1 MSSAASSSDS
11 SSPPQVKRKR
21 VTEECDDVAREAD
34 TADNAPVPDDCVAL
48 SHAEKRRQKK
58 KEQKAQDRPS
68 KKRKVTD
75 GSEAVVSTKSSKPA
89 GNSKPKRQN
98 SVWVGNLWFKTT
110 PDTLRDF
117 FDDVGEITRI
127 HMPTKKGTKEENMG
141 FAYVDFATPDAKV
154 IAITQSERELHG
166 RNLLIKDGNDFV
178 GRPTTTPPA
187 GTQEDAKGP
196 SAGKSVSGLTKTQQ
210 KILRVQKQPPA
221 QTLFLGNLGFD
232 TTVDSIRELFEA
244 HRHPQKAGKGVK
256 ANEAEASAG
265 EDDNVTKD
273 VWLRKVRMGTF
284 EDSGACKGFAFLDF
298 TSTEHATAAL
308 LNPRNHRLNG
318 RDLVVEYASAD
329 AVRRGGGP
337 RLQSEHKSGPGKR
350 HGGRQSDVTESRPR
364 SQSRP
369 GTRGENEKEH
379 IAQQDHAESTR
390 RNQKEGPRHIKAD
403 RVRGRPKPGAAL
415 AQAPRESAAI
425 IPSQGQKI
433 VF

>member
-1 MSSAASSSDS
+1 MTVSCCLT
-11 SSPPQVKRKR
+11 PK
-21 VTEECDDVAREAD
+21 
-34 TADNAPVPDDCVAL
+34 
-48 SHAEKRRQKK
+48 KRRQKK
-58 KEQKAQDRPS
+58 KDQKPQDQPS

-75 GSEAVVSTKSSKPA
+75 GSVAGVSTKDSKPA

-110 PDTLRDF
+110 PDALRDF
-117 FDDVGEITRI
+117 FDGVGEITRI
-127 HMPTKKGTKEENMG
+127 HMPTKKGTKGENMG

-154 IAITQSERELHG
+154 TAITQSERDLHG
-166 RNLLIKDGNDFV
+166 RNLLVKDGNDFA
-178 GRPTTTPPA
+178 GRPITTPAA

-232 TTVDSIRELFEA
+232 TTVESIRELFEA
-244 HRHPQKAGKGVK
+244 HRYPQKAGKGVK
-256 ANEAEASAG
+256 ANDAEPSAG
-265 EDDNVTKD
+265 EENNDTKD
-273 VWLRKVRMGTF
+273 VWLRKIRMGTF

-298 TSTEHATAAL
+298 TSTEHATTAL
-308 LNPRNHRLNG
+308 INPRNHRLNG

-350 HGGRQSDVTESRPR
+350 HGGRQPDAESRPR

-369 GTRGENEKEH
+369 GRRGENEKEH
-379 IAQQDHAESTR
+379 STQQDDAESIR
-390 RNQKEGPRHIKAD
+390 RNPKEGPRHIKTD

>member
-1 MSSAASSSDS
+1 MSSVASSSDS
-11 SSPPQVKRKR
+11 SSSPQVKRKR
-21 VTEECDDVAREAD
+21 VAEECDDAAHETD
-34 TADNAPVPDDCVAL
+34 TADNAPVPDDSVVL

-58 KEQKAQDRPS
+58 KDEKARDRPS

-75 GSEAVVSTKSSKPA
+75 SSVADVSAKDSKSA

-110 PDTLRDF
+110 PDALRDF
-117 FDDVGEITRI
+117 FDGVGEITRI
-127 HMPTKKGTKEENMG
+127 HMPTKKGTKGENMG

-154 IAITQSERELHG
+154 TAITQSERELHG
-166 RNLLIKDGNDFV
+166 RNLLVKDGNDFA
-178 GRPTTTPPA
+178 GRPITTPVA

-232 TTVDSIRELFEA
+232 TTVESIRELFEA
-244 HRHPQKAGKGVK
+244 HRHSQKAGKGVK
-256 ANEAEASAG
+256 ANDAEASAG
-265 EDDNVTKD
+265 EDNDVTKD
-273 VWLRKVRMGTF
+273 VWLRKIRMGTF

-308 LNPRNHRLNG
+308 INPRNHRLNG

-337 RLQSEHKSGPGKR
+337 RSQSEHKSGPGKR
-350 HGGRQSDVTESRPR
+350 HGGRQPDAESRPR
-364 SQSRP
+364 TQSRP
-369 GTRGENEKEH
+369 GRRGENEKEH
-379 IAQQDHAESTR
+379 STQQDDAESIR
-390 RNQKEGPRHIKAD
+390 RNQKEAPRHIRAD

>member
-21 VTEECDDVAREAD
+21 VTEECEDVARETD
-34 TADNAPVPDDCVAL
+34 APVPDDSVAL

-58 KEQKAQDRPS
+58 KDQKALDRPS
-68 KKRKVTD
+68 KKRKATD
-75 GSEAVVSTKSSKPA
+75 GSVASTKDSKPA

-117 FDDVGEITRI
+117 FDGVGEITRI
-127 HMPTKKGTKEENMG
+127 HMPTKKGTKGENMG

-154 IAITQSERELHG
+154 TAITQSERELHG
-166 RNLLIKDGNDFV
+166 RNLLVKDGNDFA
-178 GRPTTTPPA
+178 GRPIITPPA

-244 HRHPQKAGKGVK
+244 HRHSQKAGKAVK
-256 ANEAEASAG
+256 ANDAEASAG
-265 EDDNVTKD
+265 EDNNVTKD
-273 VWLRKVRMGTF
+273 IWLRKIRMGTF

-308 LNPRNHRLNG
+308 INPRNHRLNG

-350 HGGRQSDVTESRPR
+350 HGDRQPDTESRPR

-369 GTRGENEKEH
+369 KRRDEKEH
-379 IAQQDHAESTR
+379 STQQDAVESTR
-390 RNQKEGPRHIKAD
+390 RNQKEDSRHIKAD

>member
-1 MSSAASSSDS
+1 MSSASSSDS
-11 SSPPQVKRKR
+11 SSPLPVKRKR
-21 VTEECDDVAREAD
+21 VTEEHDDVARDAE
-34 TADNAPVPDDCVAL
+34 TADIAEDTVAL

-58 KEQKAQDRPS
+58 KDQKAEDQPS

-75 GSEAVVSTKSSKPA
+75 GSVAGVSTKDSKPT
-89 GNSKPKRQN
+89 GKPKRQN

-110 PDTLRDF
+110 PDALRNF
-117 FDDVGEITRI
+117 FDGVGEITRI
-127 HMPTKKGTKEENMG
+127 HMPTKKGTKGDNMG
-141 FAYVDFATPDAKV
+141 FAYVDFATPDGKV
-154 IAITQSERELHG
+154 TAITQSERELHG
-166 RNLLIKDGNDFV
+166 RNLLVKDGMYTHDFA
-178 GRPTTTPPA
+178 GRPTSKPTE
-187 GTQEDAKGP
+187 GTQENDKGP

-244 HRHPQKAGKGVK
+244 HRHPHKAGKGH
-256 ANEAEASAG
+256 
-265 EDDNVTKD
+265 
-273 VWLRKVRMGTF
+273 VWLRKIRMGTF

-308 LNPRNHRLNG
+308 INPRNHRLNG

-337 RLQSEHKSGPGKR
+337 RLQ
-350 HGGRQSDVTESRPR
+350 QNTVTDNTDTESRPQ
-364 SQSRP
+364 SHSRP
-369 GTRGENEKEH
+369 RRRDEDEKEH
-379 IAQQDHAESTR
+379 RTQRDDAESTPQ
-390 RNQKEGPRHIKAD
+390 RNQKEAPRHMKAD
-403 RVRGRPKPGAAL
+403 RSRGRPKPGAAL

-425 IPSQGQKI
+425 IPSQGHKI

>member
-21 VTEECDDVAREAD
+21 VTEECDDVARETD
-34 TADNAPVPDDCVAL
+34 TADSAPVPDDSVVL

-58 KEQKAQDRPS
+58 KDQKVQDRPS

-75 GSEAVVSTKSSKPA
+75 GSVAAKDSKPA

-110 PDTLRDF
+110 PDSLRDF
-117 FDDVGEITRI
+117 FDGVGEITRI
-127 HMPTKKGTKEENMG
+127 HMPTKKGTKGENMG

-166 RNLLIKDGNDFV
+166 RNLLVKDGNDFA
-178 GRPTTTPPA
+178 GRPITTPA
-187 GTQEDAKGP
+187 VGAQEDAKGP
-196 SAGKSVSGLTKTQQ
+196 SAGKSASGLTKTQQ

-244 HRHPQKAGKGVK
+244 HRYPQKAGKGVK
-256 ANEAEASAG
+256 TNDTEATAG
-265 EDDNVTKD
+265 EDSDAMKD
-273 VWLRKVRMGTF
+273 VWLRKIRMGTF

-308 LNPRNHRLNG
+308 INPRNHRLNG

-337 RLQSEHKSGPGKR
+337 RLPSEHKSGPKR
-350 HGGRQSDVTESRPR
+350 HGGRQPDAESHPR

-369 GTRGENEKEH
+369 GRRNEKEH
-379 IAQQDHAESTR
+379 SIQQDDTTESIR
-390 RNQKEGPRHIKAD
+390 QKQKEGPRHVKTD